1 MMDVQTESYHRLLT
15 LFWLTPIRMEF
26 VTGKIDVQQMLR
38 SITNLK
44 TVMDVQMKYFQ
55 TVNTFQELQML
66 IKMDLLTVK
75 TRVLPPL
82 KLGINTK
89 IMTDALTTIQ

>member
-1 MMDVQTESYHRLLT
+1 MMDVQTESYHLLPT

-26 VTGKIDVQQMLR
+26 VTGKTDVEQMLR
-38 SITNLK
+38 SITNLMIM
-44 TVMDVQMKYFQ
+44 MDVQMKYFQ

-66 IKMDLLTVK
+66 IKMDSLTVK
-75 TRVLPPL
+75 TRVLPLL

-89 IMTDALTTIQ
+89 IMTDVLTSIQ